1 MAWIQISSFLK
12 WNSKGARVFSLDGF
26 LLHKAEDGQTSDLWP
41 KVIKTSDVERKASG
55 SDTALVPEH
64 HSLHILIITVLLQHY
79 ASLWI
84 SLVLLRNTDIPALHF
99 LHLNIYKQDT
109 TT

>member
-1 MAWIQISSFLK
+1 MAWMQISSFLK

-109 TT
+109 AT